1 MVRCFRVFELRN
13 IEIMDKATTKFV
25 IDYFLNSNKYEFK
38 DFDMNNVIEE
48 IAPLFKSTL
57 ENYLYIKKNEVEG
70 KGFIQKSQ
78 NPTSE
83 N

>member
-1 MVRCFRVFELRN
+1 
-13 IEIMDKATTKFV
+13 MDKATTKFV

-70 KGFIQKSQ
+70 KGFIQKSEK
-78 NPTSE
+78 PTSE

>member
-57 ENYLYIKKNEVEG
+57 ENYLYIKKNEAEG
-70 KGFIQKSQ
+70 KGFIQKSEK
-78 NPTSE
+78 PTSE